1 MSSYYFELTVDKVM
15 LFLFQNTF
23 TNLQMGL
30 DSFQRSI
37 EFSELHTTV
46 CEKISISSLYQ
57 KLVQVSQML
66 FLTTVVGVSHTSI

>member
-15 LFLFQNTF
+15 LFLFRTPF
-23 TNLQMGL
+23 TNLQIGF
-30 DSFQRSI
+30 DSFERSI
-37 EFSELHTTV
+37 EFGELHTTV

-57 KLVQVSQML
+57 KLVQVSQIL